1 MNINEFDDLMKDK
14 LNEKEYSF
22 SESNW
27 EKAAKMI
34 DASRP
39 AKKPLGGLFW
49 AAAIVGSI
57 GLLAGGI
64 YFFSQS
70 GDAENQLAKNSVAVM
85 SENKKAENETT
96 KQVTEETTKLN
107 NTNPEKNQ
115 NNSDKYA
122 PVESVSATS
131 EGANEKTNNIISRPE
146 SIKSTNDKTSDRN
159 FLNVKN
165 TEVKT
170 RENNAGVNT
179 KLTEK
184 VSAGSYASNRN
195 KEVEENAALVNI
207 KDQVTVQ
214 VEKQESA
221 EDVLPEYIQQI
232 SINNVSGNGETI
244 PEVNCVADYSLL
256 ESVNNDYVKLKRYTL
271 NVEAGAINSLGWKVN
286 NKRNGNSLTPVFGIN
301 YIHNFT
307 AKSSVLV
314 GVQYNTLSN
323 ITESNVSFSIT
334 SYGFGKSSDITTYKI
349 TELQYLVL
357 PVKYIHKVGKN
368 SYVGAGLNLSYLLNT
383 KNRIEVYSSEDN
395 NMQQIATFTDNGYG
409 KGITQNYNAQIALSY
424 THKFTK
430 RIGMNV
436 ELNRTIRNVFTDYSA
451 FSIENVSNKP
461 TSIKFTLTYT
471 LFNK

>member
-1 MNINEFDDLMKDK
+1 MNMNINEFDDLMKDK

-57 GLLAGGI
+57 GLLTGGV
-64 YFFSQS
+64 YFFSHS
-70 GDAENQLAKNSVAVM
+70 GDAKNQLAKNSVAIIKQ
-85 SENKKAENETT
+85 EDKTTNEIT
-96 KQVTEETTKLN
+96 KEKIEEANNLN
-107 NTNPEKNQ
+107 NTDTKGIQ
-115 NNSDKYA
+115 NNSVNSLQ
-122 PVESVSATS
+122 VESNPASS
-131 EGANEKTNNIISRPE
+131 EGTNENIVEVQRTTE
-146 SIKSTNDKTSDRN
+146 STKSINDKTAGRSN
-159 FLNVKN
+159 LNIKN
-165 TEVKT
+165 TKINSTASNLGVK
-170 RENNAGVNT
+170 A
-179 KLTEK
+179 KSTEK
-184 VSAGSYASNRN
+184 GTSDSFAKNNESR
-195 KEVEENAALVNI
+195 VEENKEPAYNKENVVN
-207 KDQVTVQ
+207 QVY
-214 VEKQESA
+214 A
-221 EDVLPEYIQQI
+221 EDLTPEYIQQLA
-232 SINNVSGNGETI
+232 INKVSGEEETI
-244 PEVNCVADYSLL
+244 PEANCNADYSSL
-256 ESVNNDYVKLKRYTL
+256 EVLNNDYVKLKRHTL
-271 NVEAGAINSLGWKVN
+271 NIEAGAINSLGWKVN